1 MLAFWQLINAPQNT
15 AFMVAL
21 VIMLMLF
28 VLEVLSL
35 ILGGIDDWI
44 DGILPDGLGEPA
56 HPEIGLD
63 AVDAGGFV
71 RFLSWLY
78 VGRVPLLM
86 LLVLFLAT
94 FGLGGMVLQNV
105 VHELLGFYLPSLIAT
120 LVMIFASLP
129 VVRLFA
135 SGLHKILPRDETTAI
150 SQKDLVGRVGV
161 VVIGVMS
168 ATQSAQVRVKDGFG
182 QNHYVMARL
191 DSDEEVGQGG
201 AVLLIAVNG
210 VEYLAI
216 KNSNGV
222 LVD

>member
-1 MLAFWQLINAPQNT
+1 M
-15 AFMVAL
+15 
-21 VIMLMLF
+21 
-28 VLEVLSL
+28 
-35 ILGGIDDWI
+35 
-44 DGILPDGLGEPA
+44 
-56 HPEIGLD
+56 
-63 AVDAGGFV
+63 
-71 RFLSWLY
+71 
-78 VGRVPLLM
+78 
-86 LLVLFLAT
+86 
-94 FGLGGMVLQNV
+94 
-105 VHELLGFYLPSLIAT
+105 
-120 LVMIFASLP
+120 
-129 VVRLFA
+129 
-135 SGLHKILPRDETTAI
+135 
-150 SQKDLVGRVGV
+150 GV